1 MKYIQKQFTTNKNIN
16 EVFDIIYNSDDNIFS
31 NVYAVN
37 SWERSDWIVKR
48 NIKQKSENIC
58 IYLDNL
64 PDKLVEF
71 TIEKNKELK
80 LKIRNKVR
88 KDLLRTKKIKT
99 KISILNINPIIKA
112 IITGL
117 HLIKIK
123 LVTELQTIEENK
135 THVNIQVFVSLF
147 IPEKDAIEAFVE
159 EISEALVNSL
169 QQRLTL

>member
-1 MKYIQKQFTTNKNIN
+1 MRYIQKQFTTNKTIN
-16 EVFDIIYNSDDNIFS
+16 EVFDIIYNSDDSIFS

-37 SWERSDWIVKR
+37 AWERSDWIVKR

-58 IYLDNL
+58 IYLDTL

-99 KISILNINPIIKA
+99 KLSILNINPIIKA

-123 LVTELQTIEENK
+123 ILTELQTIEENK
-135 THVNIQVFVSLF
+135 THVNIQVYVSLF

>member
-1 MKYIQKQFTTNKNIN
+1 MRYIQKQFTTNKTIN
-16 EVFDIIYNSDDNIFS
+16 EVFDIIYNSDDSIFS

-37 SWERSDWIVKR
+37 AWERSDWIVKR

-58 IYLDNL
+58 IYLDTL

-99 KISILNINPIIKA
+99 KLSILNINPIIKA

-123 LVTELQTIEENK
+123 ILTELQTIEENK